1 MTNRE
6 KLAELSTEDFWQ
18 EINRISKH
26 RATVYIDYVKYLD
39 SEDSDIT
46 HFIKSQGKCL
56 VRPTIAEKL
65 AAYIAESEIPETKT
79 ALLLGNRQIFDAH
92 YAVVFMNDCICS
104 VPIECVT
111 KLERKNDNGKNL

>member
-26 RATVYIDYVKYLD
+26 KATVYIDYVKFLD

-46 HFIKSQGKCL
+46 HFIKSQGECL
-56 VRPTIAEKL
+56 VRPTTAEKV
-65 AAYIAESEIPETKT
+65 AAYIAESKIPETKT
-79 ALLLGNRQIFDAH
+79 ALLLGKRQIFDML
-92 YAVVFMNDCICS
+92 YAVVFMNNNICS
-104 VPIECVT
+104 VPFETISCLT
-111 KLERKNDNGKNL
+111 DSRRNNND